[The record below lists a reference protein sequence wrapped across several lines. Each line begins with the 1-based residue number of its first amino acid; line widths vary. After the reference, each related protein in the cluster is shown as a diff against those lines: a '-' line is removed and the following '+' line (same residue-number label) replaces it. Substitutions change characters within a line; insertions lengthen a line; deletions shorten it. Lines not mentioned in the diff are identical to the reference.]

1 MHRYLL
7 RICIALVLV
16 LSLQSIAQ
24 SALPAGAGEFLT
36 GREATWQREYEVYF
50 QNQFTS
56 RRLNPSAIQRILRQ
70 MSKRTGWHTALLH
83 LAPTANEIKLL
94 VTSLQGEPLL
104 LTVPAVSQA
113 DLMAT
118 VQDFRRSV
126 ADPRQQFLSASFGS
140 SEQLLEKYGVALIP
154 AFNLIKTDYAPLKNA
169 TVLAM
174 GASEFDRLSPLP
186 AVPQELSAI
195 QQLWGGSTF
204 LNRDFTVANL
214 TQQRQQGNYS
224 IVHLATH
231 ALFRPGQAQESFIQL
246 WGSETVTLQN
256 LPQLN
261 LEQPPLELLVLST
274 CQTALGDD
282 RAELGS
288 AGLALQS
295 GAKSAVASL
304 WQVSD
309 AGTLEL
315 MEHFYSH
322 LHHTASKVA
331 ALQKAQLHLL
341 RYSRFQ
347 APYFWAGFTLVDA
360 PW

>member
-113 DLMAT
+113 DLMA
-118 VQDFRRSV
+118 
-126 ADPRQQFLSASFGS
+126 SFIW
-140 SEQLLEKYGVALIP
+140 LPIP
-154 AFNLIKTDYAPLKNA
+154 CFAPVKPK
-169 TVLAM
+169 
-174 GASEFDRLSPLP
+174 SPLFNCG
-186 AVPQELSAI
+186 AV
-195 QQLWGGSTF
+195 
-204 LNRDFTVANL
+204 
-214 TQQRQQGNYS
+214 
-224 IVHLATH
+224 
-231 ALFRPGQAQESFIQL
+231 IQL

-282 RAELGS
+282 RAELGF

-315 MEHFYSH
+315 MEHFYGH

-347 APYFWAGFTLVDA
+347 APYFWAGFTLVGA